1 MLLPGLIWPFELI
14 LRGLISPGIFLEK
27 LFKNT
32 APFRPSDSSAV
43 K

>member
-27 LFKNT
+27 LSKNT
-32 APFRPSDSSAV
+32 APFRSSESSAV